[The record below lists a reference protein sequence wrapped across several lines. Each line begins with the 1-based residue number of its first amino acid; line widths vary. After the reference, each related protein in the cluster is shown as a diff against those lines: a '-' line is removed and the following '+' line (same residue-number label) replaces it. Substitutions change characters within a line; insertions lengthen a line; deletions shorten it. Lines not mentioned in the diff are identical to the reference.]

1 MQSLPRKMNFK
12 MASPIF
18 IWAPLNVGKKEK
30 ITPLHLFLPKRRRV
44 KKEDKKDEKTMFTE
58 ETISDGPKRSARI
71 IKLNW
76 EWDDEQKQDEAPLR
90 PLEASGQNRIFSRG
104 GRRLRF

>member
-30 ITPLHLFLPKRRRV
+30 IAPLHLLLPKRLRV
-44 KKEDKKDEKTMFTE
+44 KKEDKREEKTMFTE
-58 ETISDGPKRSARI
+58 EATSDEPRRSARI

-76 EWDDEQKQDEAPLR
+76 KWDDEQKQDEAPLR
-90 PLEASGQNRIFSRG
+90 PLEASGQHRIFSKG